1 MEVVDAGMRVQKN
14 LMDRIQISHTLSLY
28 WTLRH
33 LHSLVKK
40 AANYMRIHI

>member
-1 MEVVDAGMRVQKN
+1 MEVVDAGMRVQNN
-14 LMDRIQISHTLSLY
+14 LMDRIQISHTLS
-28 WTLRH
+28 H